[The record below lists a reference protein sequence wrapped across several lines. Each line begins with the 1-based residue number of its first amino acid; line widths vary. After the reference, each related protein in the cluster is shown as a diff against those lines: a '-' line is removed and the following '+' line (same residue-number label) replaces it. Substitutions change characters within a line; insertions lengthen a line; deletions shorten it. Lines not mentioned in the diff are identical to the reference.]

1 MAISVSVEPF
11 EAEFLGKY
19 DDGSWNSVNGTLTI
33 SFFGTEI
40 WELVVPEGGIQD
52 CELSSI
58 AEIAKE
64 ELGKIIAERLSQR
77 IKPSEWGGI
86 QIDR

>member
-1 MAISVSVEPF
+1 MAVRVSVEPF
-11 EAEFLGKY
+11 ETEFMRNWSRDNY
-19 DDGSWNSVNGTLTI
+19 GSNGGELSV

-40 WELVVPEGGIQD
+40 WTLKIAEGDLLDHEID
-52 CELSSI
+52 AVS
-58 AEIAKE
+58 EIAKE
-64 ELGKIIAERLSQR
+64 ELGKILAERLSSR